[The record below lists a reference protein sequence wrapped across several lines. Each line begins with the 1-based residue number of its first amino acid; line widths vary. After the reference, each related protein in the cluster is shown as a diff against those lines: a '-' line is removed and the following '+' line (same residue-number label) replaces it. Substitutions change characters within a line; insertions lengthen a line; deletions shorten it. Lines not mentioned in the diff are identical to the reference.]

1 MASPNINT
9 VSWWEFSDDKAA
21 IYIAAIAVMIIA
33 VTTKA
38 IFPLEF
44 FPSNSSNTINTIIS
58 FIHLSF
64 ITNLIYKRKTFF
76 MRKIIVSL
84 LV

>member
-9 VSWWEFSDDKAA
+9 VSWWEFSDDKTA

-38 IFPLEF
+38 IFPLDF
-44 FPSNSSNTINTIIS
+44 FPSNSSNTINS
-58 FIHLSF
+58 FIRLSF

>member
-9 VSWWEFSDDKAA
+9 VSWWEFSDDKTA

-38 IFPLEF
+38 IFPLDF
-44 FPSNSSNTINTIIS
+44 FPSNSSNTINS
-58 FIHLSF
+58 FIRLSF

-76 MRKIIVSL
+76 IRKIIISL

>member
-9 VSWWEFSDDKAA
+9 VSWWEFSDDKTA

-44 FPSNSSNTINTIIS
+44 FPSNSSNTINS
-58 FIHLSF
+58 FIRLSF

-76 MRKIIVSL
+76 IRKIIISL

>member
-33 VTTKA
+33 VTTTA
-38 IFPLEF
+38 IFPLDF
-44 FPSNSSNTINTIIS
+44 FPSNSSNTINS
-58 FIHLSF
+58 FIRLSF

-76 MRKIIVSL
+76 IRKIIISL
-84 LV
+84 IV

>member
-1 MASPNINT
+1 MTSPNINT
-9 VSWWEFSDDKAA
+9 VSWWEFSDGKAA

-38 IFPLEF
+38 IFPLGF
-44 FPSNSSNTINTIIS
+44 FPSNSSNTINS
-58 FIHLSF
+58 FIRLSF

-76 MRKIIVSL
+76 IRKIIISL

>member
-38 IFPLEF
+38 IFPLDF
-44 FPSNSSNTINTIIS
+44 FPSNSTNTINS
-58 FIHLSF
+58 FIRLSF

-76 MRKIIVSL
+76 IRKIIISL

>member
-38 IFPLEF
+38 IFPLDF
-44 FPSNSSNTINTIIS
+44 FPSNSSNTINS
-58 FIHLSF
+58 FIRLSF

>member
-38 IFPLEF
+38 IFPLDF
-44 FPSNSSNTINTIIS
+44 FPSNSSNTINS
-58 FIHLSF
+58 FIRLSF

-76 MRKIIVSL
+76 IRKIIISL